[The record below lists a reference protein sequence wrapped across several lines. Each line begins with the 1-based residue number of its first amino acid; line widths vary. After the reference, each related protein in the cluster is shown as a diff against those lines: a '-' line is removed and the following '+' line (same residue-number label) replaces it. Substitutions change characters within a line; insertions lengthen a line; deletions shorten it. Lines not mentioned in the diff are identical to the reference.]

1 MTKVDEMKL
10 GVLAY
15 WRYCRHHI
23 MGAIECASAKD
34 ADVLTITKSLMITE
48 TEVKVSIG
56 DMRREVK
63 TKFHKH
69 RRMMAFG
76 EQHRLLMPS
85 ANYFYF
91 VVPEEL
97 QDKAL
102 GVCQELYPYAG
113 LLIYKDGA
121 NDLYSPSNII
131 SVVKVAKRF
140 KRPKPDIKEI
150 LQIGY
155 AASNTA
161 IRYGNKLK
169 KLNDFGKG

>member
-15 WRYCRHHI
+15 WRYSRQHI
-23 MGAIECASAKD
+23 MGAIECSSS
-34 ADVLTITKSLMITE
+34 DVLTITKSLMITE

-63 TKFHKH
+63 TKFCKH
-69 RRMMAFG
+69 SRMMAFG

-91 VVPEEL
+91 AVPEEL
-97 QDKAL
+97 KEKAL
-102 GVCQELYPYAG
+102 NVCQERYPYAG
-113 LLIYKDGA
+113 LLIYKNGVGDF
-121 NDLYSPSNII
+121 YSPSLIV
-131 SVVKVAKRF
+131 SVVKTAKRF
-140 KRPKPDIKEI
+140 KRPKPGMEEI
-150 LQIGY
+150 LRIGY

-169 KLNDFGKG
+169 ELNASGKG